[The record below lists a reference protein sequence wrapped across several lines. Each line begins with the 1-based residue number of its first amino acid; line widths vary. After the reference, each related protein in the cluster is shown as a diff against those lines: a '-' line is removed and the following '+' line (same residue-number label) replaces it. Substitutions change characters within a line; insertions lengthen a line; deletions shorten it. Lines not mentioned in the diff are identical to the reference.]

1 MRIFNLI
8 ISTSLSFLLLLL
20 GSGIV
25 AGVFNQISYSMANAL
40 LRRGGIVLQSPQMFL
55 KELYAWF
62 EADPLAA
69 GGIGIGIASVGFV
82 WFLLEIGQLIPKTPK
97 ENSSLMIM
105 PDMGREILIP
115 KSPKA
120 NSTLILKSDAD
131 GEIEIPA
138 EVAEEFIQQAVLQ
151 VANVESFQPRLERS
165 EQGLIVHGVA
175 EVNKSIG
182 QSIKDLGEQI
192 QTSIR
197 NVVEQ
202 QIGISASEVHIQIQ
216 TVSKQKERE
225 GLTLLPDV

>member
-8 ISTSLSFLLLLL
+8 ISTSLSFLLILL

-25 AGVFNQISYSMANAL
+25 AGVFNQISYSTANAL

-82 WFLLEIGQLIPKTPK
+82 WLLLEIGQLISKAPK
-97 ENSSLMIM
+97 ESSSLMLVS
-105 PDMGREILIP
+105 DMSREIHIP
-115 KSPKA
+115 KAPKA
-120 NSTLILKSDAD
+120 NSTLIIKSDAG
-131 GEIEIPA
+131 GEIEIPE
-138 EVAEEFIQQAVLQ
+138 EVAEEFIQQAVVQ
-151 VANVESFQPRLERS
+151 MANVESFQPRLEQR
-165 EQGLIVHGVA
+165 EQGLIVYGVA
-175 EVNKSIG
+175 EVNPSIG
-182 QSIKDLGEQI
+182 QSIKDMGEQI

-202 QIGISASEVHIQIQ
+202 QIGISASEVHVQLR
-216 TVSKQKERE
+216 TANKQKERE
-225 GLTLLPDV
+225 GLTLLPDA